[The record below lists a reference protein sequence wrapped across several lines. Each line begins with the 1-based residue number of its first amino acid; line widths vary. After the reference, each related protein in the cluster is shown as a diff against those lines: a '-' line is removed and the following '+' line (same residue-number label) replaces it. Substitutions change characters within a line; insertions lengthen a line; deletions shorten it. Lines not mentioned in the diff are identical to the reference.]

1 MPYSRFHWTRTV
13 DHLRRYRH
21 IVGVLIKYGFDEV
34 VQVLRLRV
42 RLKLGLRLPARPQPA
57 PPGRTRPQ
65 ALRMA
70 LEELGPTFI
79 KLGQL
84 LSTRP
89 DVLPADYIRQLE
101 QLQDQVA
108 PVEFEK
114 VRQDLQKRLGAGLE
128 EFFSRFDPVP
138 LAAGSIA
145 IVYRARTR
153 EGDEVAVKV
162 LRPGVEG
169 VLRTECEILQ
179 DLAGLIKSGL
189 ARDQTIDPVQMA
201 REFTAAVTKEVDL
214 ANELRNLQRFGRN
227 FADDPTVHVAKAY
240 PPYCRPGVLTMELIQ
255 GVKPT
260 DRGAVAAAGLDPK
273 VIARN
278 GANFV
283 LRQIFEFGLF
293 HTDPH
298 PGNLLVLPGNVL
310 APLDF
315 GQIAHLGSADRALLG
330 ELVLAVVE
338 GDADRLL
345 RVFAR
350 SGMLSEG
357 TRTRDLARDLE
368 EALDVYHSLPL
379 GEIPFGQML
388 SGTFDIIRRHRVRPP
403 AEFVMMLKSMMT
415 IESLGT
421 ALDADFRLIK
431 HLRPYARRLTLR
443 QYSPLRLWRRTRLA
457 LDDAAALADRL
468 PEDLSAI
475 LGKFKRGQFQLHLH
489 HEHLESLIHILDRT
503 SNRVSFA
510 LIIAGLVVGSSL
522 LVPQPGTVLGLVSLQ
537 TLGVLGYLTAAILG
551 LWLLASIIRGRHL

>member
-1 MPYSRFHWTRTV
+1 V

-114 VRQDLQKRLGAGLE
+114 VRQDIQKRLGGGLE

-189 ARDQTIDPVQMA
+189 PRDQTIDPVQMA

-227 FADDPTVHVAKAY
+227 FADNPTVHVAKAY
-240 PPYCRPGVLTMELIQ
+240 PAYCRPGVLTMELIQ

-260 DRGAVAAAGLDPK
+260 DRAAVAAAGLDPK

-283 LRQIFEFGLF
+283 LRQVFDFGLF

-330 ELVLAVVE
+330 ELVLAIVE

-350 SGMLSEG
+350 SDMLSEG

-421 ALDADFRLIK
+421 ALDADFRLIQ

-443 QYSPLRLWRRTRLA
+443 QYSPLRLWRRTRSA